1 MTGFTSKRAQA
12 QDRLEALKES
22 PSTSVSDQVEI
33 TRLEQM
39 NSQWLH
45 LRDLVL
51 EQIVKDVQDGDLTA
65 IEELLVYC
73 EEEAMRQFLSE
84 ETVMDINKTGGKW

>member
-1 MTGFTSKRAQA
+1 MTGIQSKRAQA

-22 PSTSVSDQVEI
+22 PSTGVSDQVEI

-39 NSQWLH
+39 NGQWLH
-45 LRDLVL
+45 LRDRVL
-51 EQIVKDVQDGDLTA
+51 EQIVKDVNDGDLSA

-73 EEEAMRQFLSE
+73 DEEAMRQYLPE
-84 ETVMDINKTGGKW
+84 IDNLY

>member
-12 QDRLEALKES
+12 QDRLEALRES
-22 PSTSVSDQVEI
+22 PSTGVSDQVEI

-39 NSQWLH
+39 NGQWLH
-45 LRDLVL
+45 LRDRVL
-51 EQIVKDVQDGDLTA
+51 EQIVKDVNDGDLSA

-73 EEEAMRQFLSE
+73 DEEAMRQYLPE
-84 ETVMDINKTGGKW
+84 IDNLY